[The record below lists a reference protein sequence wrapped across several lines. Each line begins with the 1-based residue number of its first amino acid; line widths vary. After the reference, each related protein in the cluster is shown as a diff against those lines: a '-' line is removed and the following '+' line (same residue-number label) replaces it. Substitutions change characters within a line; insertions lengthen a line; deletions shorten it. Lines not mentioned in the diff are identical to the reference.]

1 MIIRPAI
8 FDRDIL
14 ALDIAGF
21 IQALTE
27 RGREGHIARSCRAVE
42 KPDHRHRRLLRARR
56 ERPRGRRGTKQRDE
70 LASPHAVPPLNCTDN
85 AWDCSYSLSMSIP
98 HHGHDDQYG
107 SELLGGPW
115 ERTGK
120 CSELPDS
127 LP

>member
-42 KPDHRHRRLLRARR
+42 KPDHRHRRLLRPRR
-56 ERPRGRRGTKQRDE
+56 QRPRHRRPAEKRDE
-70 LASPHAVPPLNCTDN
+70 VAPTDV
-85 AWDCSYSLSMSIP
+85 DCHVTLPWKVMPIQWR
-98 HHGHDDQYG
+98 DDITLWACG
-107 SELLGGPW
+107 L
-115 ERTGK
+115 
-120 CSELPDS
+120 
-127 LP
+127 